1 MAQFNAEGGGIHPG
15 KPIIWPTGK
24 ASASAQQ
31 SSQVSQSQ
39 QAQTTGGVRGTPTTT
54 APSQTGGVS
63 APGAPSAGAPAAP
76 AQPAPSVAR
85 PLTVQDIRT
94 HLLNNLQI
102 NPSDFNT
109 KLASLMLRNGLELSR
124 ANFVKIMTMLQGT
137 NKSQAMQE
145 AAVLL
150 LMKGIDSP
158 QAVKALGQYFSENPA
173 MASQFM
179 AMQQAM
185 GNLTSAL
192 GMSKGLMDAN
202 LVSQLGALLSQF
214 DETSRSLPQK
224 LSGNKAVTQQEFMNN
239 VRAMK
244 SLLQGIQNKAPTANT
259 AQAQA
264 LSSALMEFQGKLGGI
279 LDNMVAQ
286 AVLSQKGR
294 PEVNYLY
301 NQIPN
306 AMTDP
311 PKNLEIV
318 VKRDGEG
325 KDSMVDPRNT
335 QVVMSMETNNMGK
348 LVVSMIV
355 KNGKVYVIFVFAKK
369 DSGDEG
375 RQLIAKEFGDLQQKL
390 ADRNYMITGYQV
402 KVDAAMCNIKP
413 YLIPMIPSLEALLKK
428 IDIEA

>member
-1 MAQFNAEGGGIHPG
+1 MAQFGAEGSGVHPG

-24 ASASAQQ
+24 AAAQ
-31 SSQVSQSQ
+31 SSPVNQSQ
-39 QAQTTGGVRGTPTTT
+39 QTQTPGGVRGAPST
-54 APSQTGGVS
+54 APSKPGEVA
-63 APGAPSAGAPAAP
+63 APTTPAPSAPAAP
-76 AQPAPSVAR
+76 AKPAPSVAR

-158 QAVKALGQYFSENPA
+158 QAVKVLGQYFSENPA

-192 GMSKGLMDAN
+192 AMGKGLMDAN
-202 LVSQLGALLSQF
+202 LVSQLAALLSQF
-214 DETSRSLPQK
+214 DETARSLPQK
-224 LSGNKAVTQQEFMNN
+224 LSGNKGATHQEFLNN

-244 SLLQGIQNKAPTANT
+244 ALLQGVQNKAPTANT

-264 LSSALMEFQGKLGGI
+264 LSSALTEFQGKLGNI

-286 AVLSQKGR
+286 GVLSQKGR

-301 NQIPN
+301 QQIPN

-318 VKRDGEG
+318 VKREGEG
-325 KDSMVDPRNT
+325 KNSNVDPRNT

-348 LVVSMIV
+348 MVVSMIV
-355 KNGKVYVIFVFAKK
+355 KDGKVYVIFVFAQKEY
-369 DSGDEG
+369 GDEG
-375 RQLIAKEFGDLQQKL
+375 RPLIAKEFGDLQQKL
-390 ADRNYMITGYQV
+390 SERNYMITGYQV

-413 YLIPMIPSLEALLKK
+413 YLIPMIPSLEDLLKK